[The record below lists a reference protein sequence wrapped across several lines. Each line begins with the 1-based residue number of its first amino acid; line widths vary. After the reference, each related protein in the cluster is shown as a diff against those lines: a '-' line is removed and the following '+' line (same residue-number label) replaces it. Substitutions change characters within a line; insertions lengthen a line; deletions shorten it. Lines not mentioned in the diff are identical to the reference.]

1 MGNCSEKVV
10 FMQCIV
16 IFGIQG
22 SGKGTQAKLLSESL
36 GYQHVNIGDLLRD
49 QVSRGTELGNEV
61 KAVIARGEL
70 VEDELIFRLI
80 ANAIQANA
88 KGIVFDGFPRTEA
101 QAEHL
106 GRHFT
111 VRKVFYL
118 DLSEEEA
125 ISRIGAR
132 RVCQSCGENFNLNS
146 KKPAKE
152 GVCDRC
158 GGKLGIRQDDR
169 PEAIRKRM
177 IEFYAQTQGLT
188 SWFEAHGLLAR
199 IDAGKSVEAVFRIL
213 MEGVS

>member
-1 MGNCSEKVV
+1 
-10 FMQCIV
+10 MQCIV

-106 GRHFT
+106 GKHFT

-132 RVCQSCGENFNLNS
+132 RVCQSCGENFNLIAKS
-146 KKPAKE
+146 LPRRVFGDARRQTWHPA
-152 GVCDRC
+152 G
-158 GGKLGIRQDDR
+158 R
-169 PEAIRKRM
+169 PSR
-177 IEFYAQTQGLT
+177 
-188 SWFEAHGLLAR
+188 SHP
-199 IDAGKSVEAVFRIL
+199 
-213 MEGVS
+213 